1 MNLQTRTR
9 ALLAAI
15 IVGAA
20 VITAPT
26 ATSASETPVVPPGSQ
41 HPAPGTQHEA
51 HQNTPVPGMRAPARP
66 VTRTAVMATAKRWVD
81 MRVPYSNHPPYQD
94 GYRRDCSGF
103 VSFAWAADQSYTT
116 NSLDDI
122 AHRISKDDL
131 RAGDM
136 LLWQNPRWPAEYG
149 HVRIFGGWL
158 DGAMSRYWVYEQTP
172 PHAIYAEYTWSRTYP
187 TYQPYRY
194 NHIIDDEAPPP
205 PPPPPSA
212 TVKVARHVADIDG
225 DGKPDVLGLNTGSRE
240 SLWFVPNTS
249 APGSLSRG
257 LSVHVSD
264 GWQGVF
270 EHHLADWDGDGKLD
284 ILGRSGDDL
293 LVWLNTSIPGKPSFG
308 RFVHLSAG
316 WNALERLVFADFTGD
331 GFVDVGG
338 WNTGSRDQFW
348 VVPNNS
354 RPGVPGRGPS
364 IHVSNGWHTIDTY
377 LVADYDG
384 DGKADLLG
392 RGGDDL
398 VAWRNTGSGGRPSF
412 APLSRLGSGWNAIGV
427 LVVAD
432 FTGDGKPD
440 IGGFDRATGH
450 HFWVT
455 PNTST
460 PGNLTRGGSYHV
472 SDGWSNVSGHLLGD
486 WDGDGKT
493 DILGRAGDALLAWR
507 NTSADGRTSLAP
519 YTHFGT
525 GWATLGTFLTKH

>member
-1 MNLQTRTR
+1 MNPAITKTLVGAVVTTVLTLFAPPANGEPLRDLVELWPHDVAKMASLPCVAGGPSARDTETARDLNPRLSTKMRGHLNAYNMSCARAVVQTVVDRGYNEK
-9 ALLAAI
+9 AAAI
-15 IVGAA
+15 AISTIIVETSMANLDHGDRDSVGLYQQRASWGSFPQRTDPVWATSKFLAVMDDFYPNESWNTASIGDVAADVQRPAAQYRHRYAVEANDA
-20 VITAPT
+20 VIIAG
-26 ATSASETPVVPPGSQ
+26 ALF
-41 HPAPGTQHEA
+41 
-51 HQNTPVPGMRAPARP
+51 ARP
-66 VTRTAVMATAKRWVD
+66 
-81 MRVPYSNHPPYQD
+81 
-94 GYRRDCSGF
+94 
-103 VSFAWAADQSYTT
+103 
-116 NSLDDI
+116 L
-122 AHRISKDDL
+122 
-131 RAGDM
+131 
-136 LLWQNPRWPAEYG
+136 
-149 HVRIFGGWL
+149 
-158 DGAMSRYWVYEQTP
+158 
-172 PHAIYAEYTWSRTYP
+172 
-187 TYQPYRY
+187 
-194 NHIIDDEAPPP
+194 
-205 PPPPPSA
+205 PPSA

-249 APGSLSRG
+249 TPGSLSRG